1 MRALIVVAAT
11 LTLFVVTQAEA
22 QTRTT
27 CTTGPGGR
35 IECTTSPS
43 GPTVRCSGAPTVGCQ

>member
-1 MRALIVVAAT
+1 MRALFVVIAALALFVAA
-11 LTLFVVTQAEA
+11 QAEA

-27 CTTGPGGR
+27 CTAGPGGR
-35 IECTTSPS
+35 LECTTMPT